1 MTIYKNSKGF
11 TLIEVIAVLI
21 VLGILSAV
29 VISRITSTAEVNLKA
44 QTEVLKSH
52 IRYAQ
57 FRAMNMKSND
67 PAHTGCNA
75 SFGISISGNTY
86 FLFRDCNTNTGNKV
100 VLPGAGSDTVSL
112 PNVTLNPSSA
122 VISFDDWGRP
132 CSDLLGTTLAAGNI
146 TLSSAGAPNETIT
159 ITNNTGFVP

>member
-1 MTIYKNSKGF
+1 MTIYKNAKGF
-11 TLIEVIAVLI
+11 TLIEAIAVLI

-29 VISRITSTAEVNLKA
+29 VISRITSTADVNLKA

-57 FRAMNMKSND
+57 LRAMNMKS
-67 PAHTGCNA
+67 ATAGCSA
-75 SFGISISGNTY
+75 SFGISISGNSY
-86 FLFRDCNTNTGNKV
+86 FLFKDCAVANKV
-100 VLPGAGSDTVSL
+100 ILPGASSTTVSL
-112 PNVTLNPSSA
+112 PNVTLTPSSY
-122 VISFDDWGRP
+122 ITFDDWGRP
-132 CSDLLGTTLAAGNI
+132 CSNLLGTTLAAGSI